1 MKKLLLIL
9 SREYRLR
16 LRRPSFWVLTLLVP
30 LLLAAL
36 YAMPVVVASGEK
48 EQAEVLVV
56 DETGL
61 FENGLRPTPEVAF
74 RRMPSLDYARR
85 TMDTSDRV
93 AAILFIP
100 MREFTIPRDAF
111 FYHRSS
117 TPPLAL
123 QSLVDSQLQML
134 LRNAIIEGVYHLEP
148 SVYHSVESTNIRL
161 HPHDAVTGR
170 ESFARVKS
178 VLSVVLAALM
188 VLALIVFG
196 VQVMRSVREEK
207 NSRVV
212 EVVIASVRPLQLLV
226 GKVVAV
232 SLAAL
237 TQLALWVVL
246 TALAVSLVRSSSP
259 ELFAYAEQQLEAPS
273 VASKGTE
280 ATLQY
285 AAPLSLPDE
294 AMQGLAAVD
303 LPTGAALFALFFLL
317 GLLLYGA
324 LLAALA
330 SRLDPDADTLQWT
343 LVVAS
348 PMLLV
353 LVLSPWLL
361 QQPAGTLAQCF
372 TLIPFTAPAAA
383 MLRLPFGIGT
393 LQLALAVLL
402 LLASFFLAALLA
414 ARTYRRHLL

>member
-36 YAMPVVVASGEK
+36 YALPVVVASGEK

-178 VLSVVLAALM
+178 VLAVVLAALM

-303 LPTGAALFALFFLL
+303 LPTVAALFALFFLL

-343 LVVAS
+343 LVAAS

-353 LVLSPWLL
+353 LVLAPWLL

-383 MLRLPFGIGT
+383 MLRLPFGIGN

>member
-36 YAMPVVVASGEK
+36 YALPVVVASGEK

-61 FENGLRPTPEVAF
+61 FENGLRPTPEVSF

-178 VLSVVLAALM
+178 VLAVVLAALM

-303 LPTGAALFALFFLL
+303 LPTVAALFALFFLL

-343 LVVAS
+343 LVAAS

-353 LVLSPWLL
+353 LVLAPWLL

>member
-36 YAMPVVVASGEK
+36 YALPVVVASGEK

-74 RRMPSLDYARR
+74 RRMPSLNYARR

-178 VLSVVLAALM
+178 VLAVVLAALM

-303 LPTGAALFALFFLL
+303 LPTVAALFALFFLL

-343 LVVAS
+343 LVAAS

-353 LVLSPWLL
+353 LVLAPWLL

>member
-36 YAMPVVVASGEK
+36 YALPVVVASGEK

-61 FENGLRPTPEVAF
+61 FENGLRPTPEVSF

-178 VLSVVLAALM
+178 VLAVVLAALM

-246 TALAVSLVRSSSP
+246 TALAVSLVRSSNP
-259 ELFAYAEQQLEAPS
+259 DLFAYAEQQLEAPS

-303 LPTGAALFALFFLL
+303 LPTVAALFALFFLL
-317 GLLLYGA
+317 GLMLYGA

-343 LVVAS
+343 LVAAS

-353 LVLSPWLL
+353 LVLAPWLL

>member
-1 MKKLLLIL
+1 MKKILLIL

-61 FENGLRPTPEVAF
+61 FENGLRPTPEVSF

-178 VLSVVLAALM
+178 VLAVVLAALM

-259 ELFAYAEQQLEAPS
+259 DLFAYAEQQLEAPS

-303 LPTGAALFALFFLL
+303 LPTVAALFALFFLL

-343 LVVAS
+343 LVAAS

-353 LVLSPWLL
+353 LVLAPWLL

>member
-36 YAMPVVVASGEK
+36 YALPVVVASGEK

-161 HPHDAVTGR
+161 HSHDAVTGR

-178 VLSVVLAALM
+178 VLAVVLAALM

-259 ELFAYAEQQLEAPS
+259 DLFAYAEQQLEAPS

-303 LPTGAALFALFFLL
+303 LPTVAALFALFFLL

-343 LVVAS
+343 LVAAS

-353 LVLSPWLL
+353 LVLAPWLL

>member
-36 YAMPVVVASGEK
+36 YALPVVVASGEK

-178 VLSVVLAALM
+178 VLAVVLAALM

-303 LPTGAALFALFFLL
+303 LPTVAALFALFFLL

-343 LVVAS
+343 LVATS

-353 LVLSPWLL
+353 LVLASWLL

>member
-36 YAMPVVVASGEK
+36 YALPVVVASGEK

-61 FENGLRPTPEVAF
+61 FENGLRPTPEVSF

-100 MREFTIPRDAF
+100 MRELTIPRDAF

-178 VLSVVLAALM
+178 VLAVVLAALM

-246 TALAVSLVRSSSP
+246 TALAVSLVRSSNP
-259 ELFAYAEQQLEAPS
+259 DLFAYAEQQLEAPS

-303 LPTGAALFALFFLL
+303 LPTVAALFALFFLL

-343 LVVAS
+343 LVAAS

-353 LVLSPWLL
+353 LVLAPWLL

>member
-36 YAMPVVVASGEK
+36 YALPVVVASGEK

-161 HPHDAVTGR
+161 HSHDAVTGR

-178 VLSVVLAALM
+178 VLAVVLAALM

-303 LPTGAALFALFFLL
+303 LPTVAALFALFFLL

-343 LVVAS
+343 LVAAS

-353 LVLSPWLL
+353 LVLAPWLL

>member
-36 YAMPVVVASGEK
+36 YALPVVVASGEK

-61 FENGLRPTPEVAF
+61 FENGLRPTPEVSF

-161 HPHDAVTGR
+161 HSHDAVTGR

-178 VLSVVLAALM
+178 VLAVVLAALM

-246 TALAVSLVRSSSP
+246 TSLAVSLVRSSSP
-259 ELFAYAEQQLEAPS
+259 ELFACAEQQLEAPS

-303 LPTGAALFALFFLL
+303 LPTVAALFALFFLL

-343 LVVAS
+343 LVAAS

-353 LVLSPWLL
+353 LVLAPWLL

>member
-36 YAMPVVVASGEK
+36 YALPVVVASGEK

-161 HPHDAVTGR
+161 HSHDAVTGR

-303 LPTGAALFALFFLL
+303 LPTVAALFALFFLL

-343 LVVAS
+343 LVAAS

-353 LVLSPWLL
+353 LVLAPWLL

>member
-36 YAMPVVVASGEK
+36 YALPVVVASGEK

-61 FENGLRPTPEVAF
+61 FENGLRPTPEVSF

-178 VLSVVLAALM
+178 VLAVVLAALM

-303 LPTGAALFALFFLL
+303 LPTVAALFALFFLL

-343 LVVAS
+343 LVAAS

-353 LVLSPWLL
+353 LVLAPWLL

-402 LLASFFLAALLA
+402 LLTSFFLAALLA

>member
-36 YAMPVVVASGEK
+36 YALPVVVASGEK

-61 FENGLRPTPEVAF
+61 FENGLRPTPEVSF

-178 VLSVVLAALM
+178 VLAVVLAALM

-246 TALAVSLVRSSSP
+246 TALAVSLVRSSNP
-259 ELFAYAEQQLEAPS
+259 DLFAYAEQQLEAPS

-303 LPTGAALFALFFLL
+303 LPTVAALFALFFLL

-343 LVVAS
+343 LVAAS

-353 LVLSPWLL
+353 LVLAPWLL
-361 QQPAGTLAQCF
+361 QQPAGTLAQGF

-393 LQLALAVLL
+393 FQLALAVLL

>member
-16 LRRPSFWVLTLLVP
+16 LLRPSFWVLTLLVP

-178 VLSVVLAALM
+178 VLAVVLAALM

-303 LPTGAALFALFFLL
+303 LPTVAALFAFFFLL

-343 LVVAS
+343 LVAAS

-353 LVLSPWLL
+353 LVLAPWLL

>member
-36 YAMPVVVASGEK
+36 YALPVVVASGEK

-61 FENGLRPTPEVAF
+61 FENGLRPTPEVSF

-178 VLSVVLAALM
+178 VLAVVLAALM

-303 LPTGAALFALFFLL
+303 LPTVAALFALFFLL

-343 LVVAS
+343 LVAAS

>member
-36 YAMPVVVASGEK
+36 YALPVVVASGEK

-161 HPHDAVTGR
+161 HSHDAVTGR

-178 VLSVVLAALM
+178 VLAVVLAALM

-246 TALAVSLVRSSSP
+246 TALAVSLVRSSNP
-259 ELFAYAEQQLEAPS
+259 DLFAYAEQQLEAPS

-303 LPTGAALFALFFLL
+303 LPTVAALFALFFLL

-343 LVVAS
+343 LVAAS

-353 LVLSPWLL
+353 LVLAPWLL

>member
-36 YAMPVVVASGEK
+36 YALPVVVASGEK

-178 VLSVVLAALM
+178 VLAVVLAALI

-259 ELFAYAEQQLEAPS
+259 DLFAYAEQQLEAPS

-303 LPTGAALFALFFLL
+303 LPTVAALFALFFLL

-343 LVVAS
+343 LVAAS

-353 LVLSPWLL
+353 LVLAPWLL

>member
-16 LRRPSFWVLTLLVP
+16 LLRPSFWVLTLLVP

-36 YAMPVVVASGEK
+36 YALPVVVASGEK

-61 FENGLRPTPEVAF
+61 FENGLRPTSEVAF

-303 LPTGAALFALFFLL
+303 LPTVAALFALFFLL

-343 LVVAS
+343 LVAAS

-353 LVLSPWLL
+353 LVLAPWLL

>member
-36 YAMPVVVASGEK
+36 YALPVVVASSEK

-61 FENGLRPTPEVAF
+61 FENGLRPTSEVAF

-161 HPHDAVTGR
+161 HSHDAVTGR

-178 VLSVVLAALM
+178 VLAVVLAALM

-303 LPTGAALFALFFLL
+303 LPTVAALFALFFLL

-343 LVVAS
+343 LVAAS

-353 LVLSPWLL
+353 LVLAPWLL

-414 ARTYRRHLL
+414 ARTYRRYLL

>member
-1 MKKLLLIL
+1 M
-9 SREYRLR
+9 
-16 LRRPSFWVLTLLVP
+16 
-30 LLLAAL
+30 
-36 YAMPVVVASGEK
+36 VVASGEK

-178 VLSVVLAALM
+178 VLAVVLAALM

-303 LPTGAALFALFFLL
+303 LPTVAALFALFFLL

-343 LVVAS
+343 LVAAS

-353 LVLSPWLL
+353 LVLAPWLL

>member
-16 LRRPSFWVLTLLVP
+16 LCRPSFWVLTLLVP

-36 YAMPVVVASGEK
+36 YALPVVVASGEK

-61 FENGLRPTPEVAF
+61 FENGLRPTPEVSF

-178 VLSVVLAALM
+178 VLAVVLAALM

-303 LPTGAALFALFFLL
+303 LPTVAALFALFFLL

-343 LVVAS
+343 LVAAS

-353 LVLSPWLL
+353 LVLAPWLL